1 MNYPIVQVQTKGETR
16 LHGLYLQATKSTTV
30 FINIHGTAGNF
41 YEEYFIE
48 EMSKKFLDTKISML
62 SVNNRGAGVY
72 DAYQKSGAAVEKFE
86 DCVID
91 IDAWIEFVLQEGHKK
106 IILSGHSLGT
116 EKVVYYMSNGKY
128 RDKISAVV
136 LLAPSDSYGS
146 HRTLNG
152 EVNHR
157 ITHIEQLIKESEGL
171 VEQGLGETF
180 LPRDSYGSHEG
191 IMPKSAYSFL
201 NFLGPKSELLK
212 ALPFNTEKLETYS
225 KITVPILVVIG
236 DGEEYTAIQ
245 IIKALKLMRQEN
257 KNTRTTQFKNC
268 NHDFEGKETELAE
281 LVSNFINDLG

>member
-1 MNYPIVQVQTKGETR
+1 MNYPIVKVKTR
-16 LHGLYLQATKSTTV
+16 DSLLLYGLYLQATKSTTI
-30 FINIHGTAGNF
+30 FINIHGTASNF

-48 EMSKKFLDTKISML
+48 EMSKKFLDTGISML

-86 DCVID
+86 DCVVD
-91 IDAWIEFVLQEGHKK
+91 INAWIEFVLQKGYKK

-116 EKVVYYMSNGKY
+116 EKVVYYMGHGKY
-128 RDKISAVV
+128 KDNINAIV

-146 HRTLNG
+146 HRTLDG

-171 VEQGLGETF
+171 VKQGLGETF

-191 IMPKSAYSFL
+191 IMPKSACSFL
-201 NFLGPKSELLK
+201 NFLGSKSELLK

-236 DGEEYTAIQ
+236 DGEEYTAIP
-245 IIKALKLMRQEN
+245 IIEALELMRREN
-257 KNTRTTQFKNC
+257 KNTRTAQFQNC
-268 NHDFEGKETELAE
+268 DHDFQGKETELAE
-281 LVSNFINDLG
+281 LVSGFINDLG